1 MGPGLALLWLLLAG
15 QPASGDDGCQGG
27 DDWRCGDTCLW
38 GDSKCHCGEDQF
50 GYDDGKWC
58 CHSGPCT
65 AGGRGDVTCPG
76 AALHLNQT
84 CRGSCNFFPEDKERD
99 SYGRSHVPCEDA
111 QECVTETVEWSDDQS
126 VCQGEAR
133 CRDKSDLAW
142 CKEKRNTGEECTY
155 ILGVQGIRCNK
166 TGGLP
171 G

>member
-1 MGPGLALLWLLLAG
+1 MA
-15 QPASGDDGCQGG
+15 DC
-27 DDWRCGDTCLW
+27 
-38 GDSKCHCGEDQF
+38 
-50 GYDDGKWC
+50 
-58 CHSGPCT
+58 
-65 AGGRGDVTCPG
+65 
-76 AALHLNQT
+76 LNQT